1 MNVEVIKA
9 QGQLFDPNF
18 HEALSLIETDGFESG
33 TVVEELQTGYRL
45 GDLVIRPTLVNVAA

>member
-1 MNVEVIKA
+1 MEY
-9 QGQLFDPNF
+9 L
-18 HEALSLIETDGFESG
+18 HEALSLIEADGFESG